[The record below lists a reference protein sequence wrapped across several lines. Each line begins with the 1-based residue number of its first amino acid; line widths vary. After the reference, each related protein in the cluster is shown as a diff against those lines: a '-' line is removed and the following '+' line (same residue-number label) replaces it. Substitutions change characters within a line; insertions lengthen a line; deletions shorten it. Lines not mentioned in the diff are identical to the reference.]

1 MYEYCNL
8 RSRVSGFK
16 SKPCTSHC
24 SSKPH
29 NLPVNVIGWTLHHPL
44 HDVSGKESHKGPIQ
58 LWKCPKNK
66 RYLPAIGEKITDS
79 SNSIPGQLTDEEPF
93 LLLLHVQLEPVPV
106 RIANNELENQADFI
120 IPAGDWLVQESTIPR
135 IGFSVSLYGHQ
146 AQCVVLR
153 SEMLTVARYLSLK
166 TCTALLTLSASSITG
181 KSRHGVTSSL

>member
-8 RSRVSGFK
+8 GSRVSGFK

-29 NLPVNVIGWTLHHPL
+29 NLPVNVIGWTLHHSL
-44 HDVSGKESHKGPIQ
+44 HNVSGKESHKGPIQ

-79 SNSIPGQLTDEEPF
+79 SNSIPSQLTNEKPF

-106 RIANNELENQADFI
+106 RIATHVFENQTDFI
-120 IPAGDWLVQESTIPR
+120 IYLLVTGWSRRAQFL
-135 IGFSVSLYGHQ
+135 GLASVSAFMGTRHS
-146 AQCVVLR
+146 VLSWEAKCWLWR
-153 SEMLTVARYLSLK
+153 DIFL
-166 TCTALLTLSASSITG
+166 
-181 KSRHGVTSSL
+181 